1 MIRLSVISGPDTGK
15 RAVFNG
21 DRVTIGR
28 GPGNDFALR
37 DGLVSQSHGQILRHP
52 TGLVYRDLQS
62 RHGTLVRLHDTTVN
76 LHDRSSHQDVALAS
90 ESHIIIGET
99 LVQIETEMPNA
110 SAVTSVT
117 SSGIIDAHQSGMI
130 DPSQSGSGVGER
142 VVKRANESMDAVTR
156 RLISKDPRLVSIF
169 KLSRSLNTVTELRGI
184 LELIVETTFEAF
196 PAANFFAISVP
207 RVVEDGGVDE
217 AFEPML
223 VRERGK
229 GPDLS
234 IGHTLLSHTLLR
246 QVYDSQESVLFV
258 RDDTG
263 IQPTESII
271 NARIA
276 ACMAAPLVGQKRLLG
291 VMQVDTRGMGGLFA
305 PDDLDLFTVLAS
317 YTAFAI
323 ERVNLTQNIYE
334 MFEGVVRL
342 SVRAIDARDPST
354 AGHSERVAAFTLRLA
369 ERAHESQTSALAH
382 VTFAPEELK
391 ELRYA
396 ALLHDFGKIGVRE
409 SVLMKGTRLGPE
421 RLEAVLERFEAARA
435 NVRVD
440 AYRLAYEQG
449 TAQGWSLAQAQEF
462 AEQLSQKRVAE
473 LDAAEAILVEHQTG
487 APLGPEIDAALRGL
501 GDLSFT
507 DSTGRIRPLLLPEEV
522 ENMTVPRGTLNER
535 EWEDMRS
542 HARRSEE
549 LLEQIPWG
557 DDLKRIP
564 CFAGMHHEKLDG
576 SGYPHGLRAESIPY
590 QVRILTIADIFDAMT
605 AADRSYRKAASVE
618 RAVEVLDTEARAGLL
633 DRYLVDLFSRD
644 VVPELVARDLVGA
657 TTISD

>member
-37 DGLVSQSHGQILRHP
+37 DGLVSQSHGEILRHAN
-52 TGLVYRDLQS
+52 GLVYRDLQS

-99 LVQIETEMPNA
+99 LVQIETEMPSA

-117 SSGIIDAHQSGMI
+117 SSGIIDIHQSGMI

-207 RVVEDGGVDE
+207 RPSLVDAADE

-234 IGHTLLSHTLLR
+234 IGYTLLSHTLLR

-369 ERAHESQTSALAH
+369 ERAHESQTSALSH
-382 VTFAPEELK
+382 VSFAPEELK

-421 RLEAVLERFEAARA
+421 RLEVVLERFEAARA

-449 TAQGWSLAQAQEF
+449 TQQGWSLEQARDY
-462 AEQLSQKRVAE
+462 AEQLARKRVSE
-473 LDAAEAILVEHQTG
+473 LDAAETILVEHQTG
-487 APLGPEIDAALRGL
+487 APLNAVTETSLRSL
-501 GDLSFT
+501 GELSFT
-507 DSTGRIRPLLLPEEV
+507 DSAGRIRPLLLPEEV

-618 RAVEVLDTEARAGLL
+618 RAVEVLETEARAGLL

>member
-449 TAQGWSLAQAQEF
+449 TAQGWSLAQAREF

>member
-15 RAVFNG
+15 RAVFTG

-37 DGLVSQSHGQILRHP
+37 DGLVSQSHGQILRHAN
-52 TGLVYRDLQS
+52 GLVYRDLQS

-99 LVQIETEMPNA
+99 LVQIETEMPSA

-117 SSGIIDAHQSGMI
+117 SSGIIDVNQSGMI

-169 KLSRSLNTVTELRGI
+169 KLSRSLNTVTELLGI

-207 RVVEDGGVDE
+207 RPSVGDAADE

-369 ERAHESQTSALAH
+369 ERAHESQTSALSH

-421 RLEAVLERFEAARA
+421 RLEVVLERFEAARA

-449 TAQGWSLAQAQEF
+449 TQQGWSLEQARDY
-462 AEQLSQKRVAE
+462 AEQLARKRVSE
-473 LDAAEAILVEHQTG
+473 LDAAETILVEHQTG
-487 APLGPEIDAALRGL
+487 APLSAVTETSLRSL
-501 GDLSFT
+501 GELSFT
-507 DSTGRIRPLLLPEEV
+507 DSAGRIRPLLLPEEV

-618 RAVEVLDTEARAGLL
+618 RAVEVLETEARAGLL